1 MSVGLAAPQIAPDH
15 RCTDGSLSSRPVE
28 LLVQT
33 SLIGGLSVLDI
44 TGEIDLATLPQLHN
58 ALSRAFGGAS
68 APDLVVDL
76 DGVYACDDAA
86 LGVLLGAAGRAR
98 GAGGDL
104 RVVCSDGPL
113 RSRLER
119 TGFDRAV
126 TVVGSIAAL
135 LLATGATGSND
146 NPGD

>member
-1 MSVGLAAPQIAPDH
+1 M
-15 RCTDGSLSSRPVE
+15 R
-28 LLVQT
+28 T
-33 SLIGGLSVLDI
+33 SIVGGLSVLDI

-58 ALSRAFGGAS
+58 AISHEFSGAG
-68 APDLVVDL
+68 APNLVVDL

-104 RVVCSDGPL
+104 CVVCSDGPL

-135 LLATGATGSND
+135 HLPGAATGSAD
-146 NPGD
+146 NPGG